1 MVRLRVLKSVAAALV
16 LLGGAPAFGES
27 LGGRWVT
34 PLGTFSLTEKGDTV
48 TGSLNRPVAG
58 CALQPGS
65 QVLKADVLEDSVSG
79 ELLLCLTGC
88 GTASDWVPALLL
100 LSADGQRLSGAL
112 TIPKGCQPAVA
123 TPSAFVA
130 VRPKAA
136 ARQAPP
142 TPVRPHPAPQP
153 APEAKVSPEP
163 PEPAEAPEP
172 TVSVRP
178 APDAG
183 ARKKAHEIADD
194 GAEYLSE
201 GRFEKARA
209 RFQEAVKVDP
219 TYAEG
224 YNGIGATYRARNDL
238 AEALRWYKRSVQ
250 ADPTIGDP
258 YYNIACIYALEH
270 KRALA
275 LRYLVIARKNGYVT
289 GETMKKDDD
298 LASLRSDKTFRS
310 LLGGE

>member
-1 MVRLRVLKSVAAALV
+1 LRVVKIVVAVLV
-16 LLGGAPAFGES
+16 LVGGAPAFGET

-48 TGSLNRPVAG
+48 AGSLERPIAG
-58 CALQPGS
+58 CPLQPGA
-65 QVLKADVLEDSVSG
+65 QVLKGDVLEDSVSG

-88 GTASDWVPALLL
+88 GKASDWVPALLL
-100 LSADGQRLSGAL
+100 LSADHQRLSGAL

-130 VRPKAA
+130 VRPTAA
-136 ARQAPP
+136 ARRAPP
-142 TPVRPHPAPQP
+142 PPKRPHPTQQQ
-153 APEAKVSPEP
+153 APESKGP
-163 PEPAEAPEP
+163 PEPAEDPEP
-172 TVSVRP
+172 SVSVRP
-178 APDAG
+178 VPDAG

-194 GAEYLSE
+194 GAAYLSE

-224 YNGIGATYRARNDL
+224 YNGIGATFRARNDL

-258 YYNIACIYALEH
+258 YYNMACVYALEH

-275 LRYLVIARKNGYVT
+275 LRYLVMARRNGYVT
-289 GETMKKDDD
+289 GETMRKDDD
-298 LASLRSDKTFRS
+298 LASLRSDKTFQS
-310 LLGGE
+310 LVGSE